1 VSAPSALRV
10 IVGTELR
17 ALRNR
22 ILKGNRARIVA
33 LVIVL
38 LFAIPVLGGGTFGVG
53 ATAGHFLPFAV
64 DPLLAAAF
72 TGLSLLMLLI
82 GFPTVIASLFVGR
95 DLLQLVVAPVRTRDI
110 FAARLV
116 TAMTANLLISGV
128 LLAAVL
134 GLGAGAGAPLIYFPV
149 GLVLIAVQVLMVT
162 SLQAILMTVIVRWVP
177 PRLARDVAAAVAGLT
192 GAVLY
197 LTWNL
202 SLRQTFRS
210 RARPD
215 VSGLTSLAQRID
227 WLPTTW
233 PGHALSAIAS
243 GSPAVALVWLL
254 ATLLLAAILVAMAE
268 LLYERTLLAGLGV
281 FGDAPAIWRRRST
294 PRPSRLRGDSPLEA
308 PGLAKPAPG
317 APPYQPSPLRG
328 EGNPYFAIAR
338 KDWLGFRRDVRR
350 LTRLLPALLLPV
362 GYAAALS
369 QPARSLSGFWSN
381 VALVTFLSMFM
392 ASALALPSIPS
403 ERRGFQLLR
412 MAPLSMWLLLR
423 AKVFIAFPV
432 VVATMLV
439 FSIAVAFISK
449 SGVAQLLELVIL
461 GLWLAAGFV
470 SISVSGGAID
480 PRFDATD
487 DRRAVGLVG
496 SLAAIGGSLGFAVL
510 SLGALALFLFGEQA
524 ASGGGNLGPIPMT
537 PAIGFAMIFGGA
549 VLMIACVALVGVLL
563 WIANSRLRSFEASIA
578 TT

>member
-1 VSAPSALRV
+1 MNAPSALRV
-10 IVGTELR
+10 IVGAELR

-22 ILKGNRARIVA
+22 VLKGNRARIVA

-116 TAMTANLLISGV
+116 AAMTANLLISGV

-149 GLVLIAVQVLMVT
+149 GLLLIAVQVLVVT

-177 PRLARDVAAAVAGLT
+177 ARLARDVAAAVAGLT

-197 LTWNL
+197 VTWNL

-243 GSPAVALVWLL
+243 GSVAVALVWLL
-254 ATLLLAAILVAMAE
+254 ATVLLAAILVAMAE
-268 LLYERTLLAGLGV
+268 LLYERTLVAGLGV
-281 FGDAPAIWRRRST
+281 FGDAPAIWRRSRS
-294 PRPSRLRGDSPLEA
+294 SRLRGDSPLEA

-317 APPYQPSPLRG
+317 APPYRPSPLRG

-510 SLGALALFLFGEQA
+510 SLGALALFLFGGQA
-524 ASGGGNLGPIPMT
+524 ASGGGNLGPIPST

-549 VLMIACVALVGVLL
+549 ILMVACAALVGVLL
-563 WIANSRLRSFEASIA
+563 WIANSRLRSFDASIA
-578 TT
+578 SS

>member
-1 VSAPSALRV
+1 VNGVGALRV
-10 IVGTELR
+10 IVGAELR
-17 ALRNR
+17 AMRNR
-22 ILKGNRARIVA
+22 LLKGNRTRLVA

-38 LFAIPVLGGGTFGVG
+38 LLAIPFLGGGTFTVG
-53 ATAGHFLPFAV
+53 ATAGHFLPFSV
-64 DPLLAAAF
+64 DPLLSAAF

-110 FAARLV
+110 FVARLV
-116 TAMTANLLISGV
+116 TAMSANILISGV

-149 GLVLIAVQVLMVT
+149 ALLLIAVQVLVVT

-177 PRLARDVAAAVAGLT
+177 ARLARDVAAAVAGLT
-192 GAVLY
+192 GAALY

-202 SLRQTFRS
+202 SLRQTFR
-210 RARPD
+210 RTARPD
-215 VSGLTSLAQRID
+215 VSGLTSLVQRID

-233 PGHALSAIAS
+233 PGHALTAIAS
-243 GSPAVALVWLL
+243 GSVAVALVWVL
-254 ATLLLAAILVAMAE
+254 ATVLLAAILVAMAE
-268 LLYERTLLAGLGV
+268 LLYERTLLVGLGV

-294 PRPSRLRGDSPLEA
+294 PRPSPQPSP
-308 PGLAKPAPG
+308 
-317 APPYQPSPLRG
+317 QPSPLRG

-381 VALVTFLSMFM
+381 AALITFLSMFM
-392 ASALALPSIPS
+392 ASALSLPSIPS

-439 FSIAVAFISK
+439 FSVAVAVISK
-449 SGVAQLLELVIL
+449 SGVAQLVELVVL

-487 DRRAVGLVG
+487 DRRSVGLVG

-510 SLGALALFLFGEQA
+510 SLGALALFVFGGQA
-524 ASGGGNLGPIPMT
+524 ASGAGNLGPIPST
-537 PAIGFAMIFGGA
+537 PAVGFAMIFGGVV
-549 VLMIACVALVGVLL
+549 VLAFCASLVGALL

-578 TT
+578 ST

>member
-1 VSAPSALRV
+1 MNGALRV
-10 IVGTELR
+10 IVGAELR

-22 ILKGNRARIVA
+22 VLKGNRARIVA
-33 LVIVL
+33 LVVVL
-38 LFAIPVLGGGTFGVG
+38 LFAIPFLGGGTFTIG

-110 FAARLV
+110 FVARLV

-134 GLGAGAGAPLIYFPV
+134 GLGAGAGAPLIYFPL
-149 GLVLIAVQVLMVT
+149 GLFLIAVQVLVVT

-177 PRLARDVAAAVAGLT
+177 ARLARDVAAAVAGLT
-192 GAVLY
+192 GAALY
-197 LTWNL
+197 VTWNL

-215 VSGLTSLAQRID
+215 VSGLTSLVQRID

-233 PGHALSAIAS
+233 PGHALSAIAA
-243 GSPAVALVWLL
+243 GSIGVALVWLL

-281 FGDAPAIWRRRST
+281 FGDAPSIWRRRST
-294 PRPSRLRGDSPLEA
+294 PRVSPL
-308 PGLAKPAPG
+308 
-317 APPYQPSPLRG
+317 PSPLRG

-338 KDWLGFRRDVRR
+338 KDWLGFRRDVCR

-439 FSIAVAFISK
+439 FSVAVAFISK

-461 GLWLAAGFV
+461 GVWLAAGFV

-510 SLGALALFLFGEQA
+510 SLGALALFLFGGQA
-524 ASGGGNLGPIPMT
+524 ASGGGNLGPIPST
-537 PAIGFAMIFGGA
+537 PATGFAMIFGGA
-549 VLMIACVALVGVLL
+549 ILMVACAALVGVLL
-563 WIANSRLRSFEASIA
+563 WIANSRLRSFEATIA
-578 TT
+578 ST

>member
-1 VSAPSALRV
+1 MSAPSALRV
-10 IVGTELR
+10 IVGAELR

-22 ILKGNRARIVA
+22 VLKGNRARIVA

-38 LFAIPVLGGGTFGVG
+38 LFALPVLGGGTFGVG

-110 FAARLV
+110 FVARLV

-134 GLGAGAGAPLIYFPV
+134 GLGAGAGAPLIYFPL
-149 GLVLIAVQVLMVT
+149 GLLLIAVQVLVVT

-177 PRLARDVAAAVAGLT
+177 ARLARDVAAAVAGLT

-254 ATLLLAAILVAMAE
+254 ATVLLAAILVAIAE

-294 PRPSRLRGDSPLEA
+294 PRPSSL
-308 PGLAKPAPG
+308 
-317 APPYQPSPLRG
+317 PSPLRG

-449 SGVAQLLELVIL
+449 SGVAQLLELVVL

-549 VLMIACVALVGVLL
+549 VLMIACVALVGGLL

-578 TT
+578 AT

>member
-1 VSAPSALRV
+1 MSGPGGALRV
-10 IVGTELR
+10 IVGAELR
-17 ALRNR
+17 ASRNR
-22 ILKGNRARIVA
+22 LVKGNRTRLVA

-38 LFAIPVLGGGTFGVG
+38 LFAIPFLGGGTFTLG

-82 GFPTVIASLFVGR
+82 GFPTLIASLFVGR

-110 FAARLV
+110 FVARLV
-116 TAMTANLLISGV
+116 TAMSANLLISGV

-149 GLVLIAVQVLMVT
+149 GLLLIAVQVLVVT

-177 PRLARDVAAAVAGLT
+177 ARLARDVAAAVAGLT
-192 GAVLY
+192 GAALY

-215 VSGLTSLAQRID
+215 VSGLTSLVQRID

-233 PGHALSAIAS
+233 PGHALSAIAD
-243 GSPAVALVWLL
+243 GSIEVALVWLL

-281 FGDAPAIWRRRST
+281 FGDAPSIWRRRST
-294 PRPSRLRGDSPLEA
+294 VRPS
-308 PGLAKPAPG
+308 
-317 APPYQPSPLRG
+317 QPSPLRG

-338 KDWLGFRRDVRR
+338 KDWLGFRRDVRP

-381 VALVTFLSMFM
+381 IALITFLSMFM
-392 ASALALPSIPS
+392 ASALSLPSIPS

-412 MAPLSMWLLLR
+412 MAPLSVWLLLR

-439 FSIAVAFISK
+439 FSVAVAVISK
-449 SGVAQLLELVIL
+449 SGAAQLLELVIF
-461 GLWLAAGFV
+461 GVWLAAGFV

-496 SLAAIGGSLGFAVL
+496 SLAAIGGSLGFAIL

-524 ASGGGNLGPIPMT
+524 AGGGANLGPIPST
-537 PAIGFAMIFGGA
+537 PAVGFAMILGGA
-549 VLMIACVALVGVLL
+549 ALLVACAALVGILL

-578 TT
+578 SSS

>member
-1 VSAPSALRV
+1 MSAPGALRV
-10 IVGTELR
+10 IAGAELR

-22 ILKGNRARIVA
+22 VLKGNRGRIVA

-38 LFAIPVLGGGTFGVG
+38 LLAIPFLGGGTFTVG

-110 FAARLV
+110 FVARLV

-134 GLGAGAGAPLIYFPV
+134 GLGAGAGAPLIYFPL
-149 GLVLIAVQVLMVT
+149 GLLLIAVQVLVIT
-162 SLQAILMTVIVRWVP
+162 SLQAILMAVIVRWVP
-177 PRLARDVAAAVAGLT
+177 ARLARDVAAAVAGLT
-192 GAVLY
+192 GAALY

-210 RARPD
+210 RVRPD

-243 GSPAVALVWLL
+243 GSVAVALVWLL

-281 FGDAPAIWRRRST
+281 FGDAPAIWRRS
-294 PRPSRLRGDSPLEA
+294 RPSPR
-308 PGLAKPAPG
+308 
-317 APPYQPSPLRG
+317 PSPLRG
-328 EGNPYFAIAR
+328 EGETGVGSPYFAIAR

-439 FSIAVAFISK
+439 FSVAVALISK

-510 SLGALALFLFGEQA
+510 SLGALALFLFGGQA
-524 ASGGGNLGPIPMT
+524 ASGGGNLGPIPST
-537 PAIGFAMIFGGA
+537 PAIGFTMIFGGA
-549 VLMIACVALVGVLL
+549 ILMVACAALVGVLL
-563 WIANSRLRSFEASIA
+563 WIANSRLRSFDASIA
-578 TT
+578 SS

>member
-1 VSAPSALRV
+1 MSAPSALRV
-10 IVGTELR
+10 IVGAELR

-22 ILKGNRARIVA
+22 VLKGNRARIVA

-110 FAARLV
+110 FVARLV

-134 GLGAGAGAPLIYFPV
+134 GLGAGAGAPLIYFPL
-149 GLVLIAVQVLMVT
+149 GLLLIAVQVLVVT

-177 PRLARDVAAAVAGLT
+177 ARLARDVAAAVAGLT

-254 ATLLLAAILVAMAE
+254 ATVLLAAILVAMAE
-268 LLYERTLLAGLGV
+268 HLYERTLLAGVGV

-294 PRPSRLRGDSPLEA
+294 PRPSSL
-308 PGLAKPAPG
+308 
-317 APPYQPSPLRG
+317 PSPLRG

-439 FSIAVAFISK
+439 FSIAVAVISK
-449 SGVAQLLELVIL
+449 SGVAQLLELVVL

-549 VLMIACVALVGVLL
+549 VLMIACVALVGGLL

-578 TT
+578 AT

>member
-1 VSAPSALRV
+1 VNGALRV
-10 IVGTELR
+10 ILGAELR

-22 ILKGNRARIVA
+22 VLKGNRARIVA

-38 LFAIPVLGGGTFGVG
+38 LFAIPFLGGGTFTVG

-110 FAARLV
+110 FVARLA

-134 GLGAGAGAPLIYFPV
+134 GLGAGAGAPLIYFPL
-149 GLVLIAVQVLMVT
+149 GLFLIAVQVLAVT

-177 PRLARDVAAAVAGLT
+177 ARLARDVAAAVAGLT
-192 GAVLY
+192 GAALY

-215 VSGLTSLAQRID
+215 VSGLTSLVQRID

-243 GSPAVALVWLL
+243 GSVGSALVWLV
-254 ATLLLAAILVAMAE
+254 ATLLLATILLAMAE

-281 FGDAPAIWRRRST
+281 FGDAPSIWRRRPTTRTS
-294 PRPSRLRGDSPLEA
+294 
-308 PGLAKPAPG
+308 
-317 APPYQPSPLRG
+317 QPSPLRG
-328 EGNPYFAIAR
+328 EGSPYFAIAR

-381 VALVTFLSMFM
+381 VALITFLSMFM
-392 ASALALPSIPS
+392 ASALSLPSIPS

-412 MAPLSMWLLLR
+412 MAPLSMWLVLR

-439 FSIAVAFISK
+439 FSVAVAFISK
-449 SGVAQLLELVIL
+449 SGVAQLLVLVIL
-461 GLWLAAGFV
+461 GVWLAAGFV

-510 SLGALALFLFGEQA
+510 SLGALALFLFGGQA
-524 ASGGGNLGPIPMT
+524 ASGRGNLGPIPST
-537 PAIGFAMIFGGA
+537 PAVGFAMIVGGA
-549 VLMIACVALVGVLL
+549 SLLVACATLVGILL
-563 WIANSRLRSFEASIA
+563 WIANSRLRSFEAIITSS
-578 TT
+578 

>member
-10 IVGTELR
+10 IVGAELR

-22 ILKGNRARIVA
+22 VLKGNRARIVA

-38 LFAIPVLGGGTFGVG
+38 LFALPVLGGGTFGVG
-53 ATAGHFLPFAV
+53 AKAGDFLPFAV

-110 FAARLV
+110 FVARLV

-134 GLGAGAGAPLIYFPV
+134 GLGAGAGAPLIYFPL
-149 GLVLIAVQVLMVT
+149 GLLLIAVQVLVVT

-177 PRLARDVAAAVAGLT
+177 ARLARDVAAAVAGLT

-254 ATLLLAAILVAMAE
+254 ATVLLAAILVAMAE
-268 LLYERTLLAGLGV
+268 HLYERTLLAGVGV

-294 PRPSRLRGDSPLEA
+294 PRPSSL
-308 PGLAKPAPG
+308 
-317 APPYQPSPLRG
+317 PSPLRG

-549 VLMIACVALVGVLL
+549 VLMIACVALVGGLL

-578 TT
+578 AT

>member
-1 VSAPSALRV
+1 MSAPGALRV
-10 IVGTELR
+10 IVGAELR

-22 ILKGNRARIVA
+22 LLKGNRARTVA
-33 LVIVL
+33 LVIIL
-38 LFAIPVLGGGTFGVG
+38 LFAIPFLGGGTFGVG

-110 FAARLV
+110 FVARLV

-134 GLGAGAGAPLIYFPV
+134 GIGAGAGAPLIYFPL
-149 GLVLIAVQVLMVT
+149 GLLLIAVQVLVVT

-177 PRLARDVAAAVAGLT
+177 ARLARDVAAAVAGLT
-192 GAVLY
+192 GAALY

-215 VSGLTSLAQRID
+215 VSGLTSLVQRID

-243 GSPAVALVWLL
+243 PSVAVALVWLL
-254 ATLLLAAILVAMAE
+254 ATLLLAAILVTMAE

-281 FGDAPAIWRRRST
+281 FGDAPAIWRRS
-294 PRPSRLRGDSPLEA
+294 RPSAR
-308 PGLAKPAPG
+308 
-317 APPYQPSPLRG
+317 PSSLRG

-392 ASALALPSIPS
+392 ASALALPSIPG

-439 FSIAVAFISK
+439 FSIAVAIISK

-510 SLGALALFLFGEQA
+510 SLGALALFLFGGQA

-549 VLMIACVALVGVLL
+549 VLMIACAALVGVLL
-563 WIANSRLRSFEASIA
+563 WIANSRLRSFEATIA
-578 TT
+578 TST

>member
-1 VSAPSALRV
+1 VSAPGALQV
-10 IVGTELR
+10 IVGAELR
-17 ALRNR
+17 GFRNR
-22 ILKGNRARIVA
+22 VLKGNRGRIVA

-38 LFAIPVLGGGTFGVG
+38 LFAIPFLGGGTFTVGV
-53 ATAGHFLPFAV
+53 TAGHFLPFAV

-134 GLGAGAGAPLIYFPV
+134 GLGAGTGAPLIYFPL
-149 GLVLIAVQVLMVT
+149 GLLLIAIQVLVVT
-162 SLQAILMTVIVRWVP
+162 SVQAILMTIIVRWVP
-177 PRLARDVAAAVAGLT
+177 GRLARDVAAAVAGLT
-192 GAVLY
+192 GAALY

-210 RARPD
+210 RTRPD
-215 VSGLTSLAQRID
+215 VSGLTSLVQRID

-233 PGHALSAIAS
+233 PGHALSAIAN
-243 GSPAVALVWLL
+243 GSVAVALVWLL
-254 ATLLLAAILVAMAE
+254 ATLLLAAILVTMAE
-268 LLYERTLLAGLGV
+268 LLYERTLLADLGV
-281 FGDAPAIWRRRST
+281 FGDAPAIWRRRS
-294 PRPSRLRGDSPLEA
+294 PRRPSPEPSLLRGD
-308 PGLAKPAPG
+308 
-317 APPYQPSPLRG
+317 
-328 EGNPYFAIAR
+328 GNPYIAIAR

-412 MAPLSMWLLLR
+412 MAPLSTWLLLR

-439 FSIAVAFISK
+439 FSVAVAVIGK
-449 SGVAQLLELVIL
+449 SGMAQLLELVIL

-524 ASGGGNLGPIPMT
+524 ATGAGNLGPIPST
-537 PAIGFAMIFGGA
+537 PAIGFGMIFGGA
-549 VLMIACVALVGVLL
+549 VLVVACAALVGVLL
-563 WIANSRLRSFEASIA
+563 WIANSRLRSFEGSIA
-578 TT
+578 SST

>member
-1 VSAPSALRV
+1 MSAPSALRV
-10 IVGTELR
+10 IVGAELR

-22 ILKGNRARIVA
+22 VLKGNRARIVA

-110 FAARLV
+110 FVARLV

-134 GLGAGAGAPLIYFPV
+134 GLGAGAGAPLIYFPL
-149 GLVLIAVQVLMVT
+149 GLLLIAVQVLVVT
-162 SLQAILMTVIVRWVP
+162 SLQAILMTVIIRWVP
-177 PRLARDVAAAVAGLT
+177 ARLARDVAAAVAGLT

-254 ATLLLAAILVAMAE
+254 ATVLLAAILVAMAE

-294 PRPSRLRGDSPLEA
+294 PHTSP
-308 PGLAKPAPG
+308 
-317 APPYQPSPLRG
+317 QPSALRG

-449 SGVAQLLELVIL
+449 SGVAQLLELVVL

-549 VLMIACVALVGVLL
+549 VLMIACAALVGGLL

-578 TT
+578 AT